1 MINTEN
7 SKLYNAH
14 TSPSKNGLMVKKT
27 LEIDIYLKV
36 AGQSD
41 NSAIIYPL
49 NLATGALS
57 MADDG
62 LFENSPM
69 CSVSVGALYFT
80 RTLKEEKFQDN
91 IDIPIFL

>member
-49 NLATGALS
+49 NLALS

-80 RTLKEEKFQDN
+80 RTLKEKKFQDN